1 MGSGAV
7 RGTVR
12 ALWPLLTVQNI
23 AASIA
28 FYRDRLGFD
37 VIDEAKGPEGL
48 FWCRLTRDGASLMLQ
63 QADEAEDGP
72 AEGRGRGV
80 ALYFVCD
87 DADAMYAE
95 FTARGLAV
103 EPPQKAYYGMNQLHI
118 PEPDGYVVCFES
130 SCAPEAAS

>member
-1 MGSGAV
+1 MSTIAEAIEPDAHPRRAVTSGRGAMGSGAV

-63 QADEAEDGP
+63 QGDEAEDGP

-87 DADAMYAE
+87 DADAMY
-95 FTARGLAV
+95 
-103 EPPQKAYYGMNQLHI
+103 
-118 PEPDGYVVCFES
+118 
-130 SCAPEAAS
+130 

>member
-1 MGSGAV
+1 M
-7 RGTVR
+7 
-12 ALWPLLTVQNI
+12 WPLLTVQDI
-23 AASIA
+23 AVSIA

-37 VIDEAKGPEGL
+37 VVDEARAASGL
-48 FWCRLTRDGASLMLQ
+48 FWCRLSRDGASLMLQ

-103 EPPQKAYYGMNQLHI
+103 ESPTKAYYGMNQLHV

-130 SCAPEAAS
+130 PCTPGAAS